1 MGAMYKVRL
10 VCHSESGGF
19 SILSFF
25 VLVVQ
30 TFQEEDKQTIKTKIL
45 KAQLVGVRVSVRR
58 AGPIKESA
66 VAKCRSFGGGR
77 EWEK

>member
-1 MGAMYKVRL
+1 MRL

-30 TFQEEDKQTIKTKIL
+30 TFQEEDKQTIKL
-45 KAQLVGVRVSVRR
+45 KYIERQLVGVRVSVRSR
-58 AGPIKESA
+58 GPIKESA